1 MAIEGP
7 HPERPIVSKGF
18 VTPQL
23 MVNPREHLSEPIG
36 FHQTHY
42 VPHTVGTG
50 FDLPD
55 QLLHPLGLLD
65 LLFHPVEASVAHHK
79 QEQDTSPK
87 SAGRN
92 PRSLPGVSKGL
103 DLVTEVKHLL
113 DVTTE
118 SSHHRRLPFSC
129 SFLSKNRFRHRSEI
143 CSIKCQ
149 ASW

>member
-23 MVNPREHLSEPIG
+23 MVNLREHLSEPIG
-36 FHQTHY
+36 LHQTHY

-92 PRSLPGVSKGL
+92 PGSLPSISKRL
-103 DLVTEVKHLL
+103 DLFAEVEHLV
-113 DVTTE
+113 DVAAE
-118 SSHHRRLPFSC
+118 SSHHGRFLLNC
-129 SFLSKNRFRHRSEI
+129 SFFTQNRFRQNSEI

-149 ASW
+149 AS